1 MRIIAITTPKVDN
14 KDVLLIKR
22 LLEGGIDIIHL
33 RKPESD
39 IHACRQLLKALTK
52 EERERIIVHDFP
64 ELYDE
69 FSLKGIHI
77 NRNVSSLP
85 NDYIGFRTRSCHSL
99 EEVKRYKDDYDYL
112 FLSPIFDS
120 ISKVGYRAGFRKEE
134 LQEASLKGIID
145 EKVVALGG
153 VTFESISYLKRL
165 NFGGVAMI
173 GAIYN
178 MNGLKRLKDLN
189 QYR

>member
-1 MRIIAITTPKVDN
+1 MRFIAITTPKVDN

-99 EEVKRYKDDYDYL
+99 EEVRHYKKEYDYL

-134 LQEASLKGIID
+134 LQEASMKGIID

-153 VTFESISYLKRL
+153 VTFESIAYLKGL

-173 GAIYN
+173 GGIYN
-178 MNGLKRLKDLN
+178 MNGLNRLKDLN